1 MFAAAVDRVA
11 ELEVTDVT
19 VPEERDVAAVVLKNK
34 GGRSFLALFIWS
46 IFSLLDAPLW
56 WRFIAHEQLHD
67 TNVKCIYVKVGL
79 KVLFLKIAIRP
90 SKS

>member
-1 MFAAAVDRVA
+1 MTDDVVFAAAVDRVA

-46 IFSLLDAPLW
+46 IFSL
-56 WRFIAHEQLHD
+56 
-67 TNVKCIYVKVGL
+67 
-79 KVLFLKIAIRP
+79 
-90 SKS
+90 